1 MNFQQLKYVT
11 AIANSGSFR
20 EAARKLYISQP
31 SLSSAV
37 KELEEELG
45 TKLFI
50 RTNKGV
56 SLTKAGSEFL
66 DDAQRVLNQIELMEL
81 RFKQEERKTQFSVA
95 AQHYDFLGNAFAT
108 IVNECQSLFH
118 SFRLFETTT
127 MKVVEEVQ
135 KGQSE
140 LGVLHLSEANE
151 LALLRFLEKAD
162 LAYEIVGS
170 FQTHIFLGQQH
181 PLANKEV
188 LEVAD
193 LNAYPQ
199 IRFTQEAGNSA
210 YFAEDLLDIPDQ
222 ESVIYTSD
230 RSTLMNLLVNTN
242 AYASGSG
249 IVTRAAEKG
258 LVLVPLA
265 HNPEN
270 RLIVV
275 YPATSHLSQSARQ
288 FISVLRKII
297 AV

>member
-193 LNAYPQ
+193 LSAYPQ

-249 IVTRAAEKG
+249 IITRAAEKG

-265 HNPEN
+265 HSPEN

-297 AV
+297 TV

>member
-265 HNPEN
+265 HSPEN

>member
-181 PLANKEV
+181 PLANKEI

-258 LVLVPLA
+258 LVLVPLD
-265 HNPEN
+265 HSPEN